1 MINLIVG
8 KKGSGKT
15 KQLIEFVNEATKI
28 SDGIV
33 VCIEKG
39 SKLTYDINH
48 DARLIDINKFGIADS
63 NSLYG
68 FLAGLEAANYDI
80 TEVYIDGILK
90 ICGDDLG
97 CLASL
102 FDRIEGLSDS
112 FSAKYFFTVSV
123 DEDELPDSIK
133 KYL

>member
-1 MINLIVG
+1 MINLIIG

-15 KQLIEFVNEATKI
+15 KQLIDFVNEAVTK

-39 SKLTYDINH
+39 TKLTYDINH

-63 NSLYG
+63 NSFYG

-80 TEVYIDGILK
+80 TDVYVDGILK

-102 FDRIEGLSDS
+102 FDRIKGLSEA
-112 FSAKYFFTVSV
+112 FSAKYYFTISV
-123 DEDELPDSIK
+123 DETELPESIK